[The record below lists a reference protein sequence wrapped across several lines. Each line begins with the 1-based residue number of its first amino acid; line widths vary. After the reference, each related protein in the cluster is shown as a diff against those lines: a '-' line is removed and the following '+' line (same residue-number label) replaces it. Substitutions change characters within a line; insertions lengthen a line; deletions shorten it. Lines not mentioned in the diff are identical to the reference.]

1 MWRIFVNMFSNKCF
15 LYDVFFFVLRWGHT
29 EKFKHLYP
37 SWIGAILQAATT
49 TTTLWAFTFY
59 YFLFPT
65 LSPCR
70 LGAKTSSLF
79 WKTINIASFKTF
91 FVFCSSCSQQ
101 HFWSRNQTLVRRFLA
116 KFPSRSPLLIKSEKR
131 WSPWITNFQAF
142 EARCLSVLSVNQ
154 FVHKQHIARKGHD
167 FWKKK
172 KKQTQKNTKGTGCA
186 WTLCS

>member
-37 SWIGAILQAATT
+37 SWIGAILQAATTTT

-131 WSPWITNFQAF
+131 WSPWIANSQAF
-142 EARCLSVLSVNQ
+142 EARCLSVLSVNH
-154 FVHKQHIARKGHD
+154 FVHKQHIARNL
-167 FWKKK
+167 FRTWLLEKKK
-172 KKQTQKNTKGTGCA
+172 KTNPKKH
-186 WTLCS
+186 